1 MIDNFGAVASIL
13 EDCPEDSFYQVTV
26 CLRAPDFGLTEFRH
40 TFREPGDVSHSRF
53 RVLFDYTV
61 RNGSE
66 LLELKEELV
75 EMCRLSHG
83 RSYLVLNYRNTRK
96 LNLLIAQEVLKYE
109 NRPFLDLR
117 NVTHWYN
124 HPRTLVGKNFSREFT
139 TFDIDTQIPEYV
151 EKYTREI
158 ENLGYEKILTVPT
171 RKGFHVI
178 TRKPPELKQNDWD
191 LNQER
196 DWWYSRLGYGRPELK
211 ASDLYN
217 KLTFGLHSDGV
228 VLLFAN

>member
-1 MIDNFGAVASIL
+1 MIDNFSAVASIL

-26 CLRAPDFGLTEFRH
+26 CLRTPDLGLTELKH
-40 TFREPGDVSHSRF
+40 TFREPGDAPRNRF
-53 RVLFDYTV
+53 RVLFDYAV
-61 RNGSE
+61 HNGSE

-75 EMCRLSHG
+75 EMCQLVHG
-83 RSYLVLNYRNTRK
+83 RTYLVLNYRNTRR
-96 LNLLIAQEVLKYE
+96 LNLFLAREALKSG
-109 NRPFLDLR
+109 NRPFLSPE
-117 NVTHWYN
+117 NATGWYN
-124 HPRTLVGKNFSREFT
+124 RPRTLAGENFSREFT
-139 TFDIDTQIPEYV
+139 TFDLDTQIPEYV

-196 DWWYSRLGYGRPELK
+196 DWWYSRLGYKRPELK

-217 KLTFGLHSDGV
+217 KLTFGLHSNGV